1 MPNVVCPH
9 CRAVNRIPEARSA
22 TAAKC
27 GDCHQPLFE
36 GTPLPVTATSF
47 QKHIDRNDIPV
58 LVDFWAEW
66 CGPCKAMAPIF
77 ARAAK
82 DLEPELRFLKVDTEA
97 EPALA
102 NRYNVRGIP
111 DDDPFQERAAGR
123 AAGWSCWRSSLA
135 GLDPRAHRIAAG
147 ALQLCSSRWAIFG
160 RLFVF
165 EAMAINRTRSD
176 TL

>member
-36 GTPLPVTATSF
+36 GAALPVTATSF

-111 DDDPFQERAAGR
+111 TMILFKNGQPAEQQVGAVGDQALRAWIR
-123 AAGWSCWRSSLA
+123 E
-135 GLDPRAHRIAAG
+135 HIA
-147 ALQLCSSRWAIFG
+147 
-160 RLFVF
+160 
-165 EAMAINRTRSD
+165 
-176 TL
+176 